1 METYIQIIVTAICT
15 IAYVLTFKYQT
26 GKIGILERTLK
37 TVNDQVSSQSKIISD
52 FEKYKSLFDIDDF
65 EKRLKFKLDNQS
77 EELSALYKKEIK
89 NATIET
95 SKVALKVFEKENE
108 KIFKGYEELASI
120 AINITFKQFP
130 NKSDKT
136 RRDEHI
142 RKNYPHNAD
151 YFIGFCDD
159 YLSKQPRSNDQTE

>member
-1 METYIQIIVTAICT
+1 M
-15 IAYVLTFKYQT
+15 K
-26 GKIGILERTLK
+26 TL
-37 TVNDQVSSQSKIISD
+37 NDQVSSQSKIITD

-65 EKRLKFKLDNQS
+65 EKRLNFKLKTQS
-77 EELSALYKKEIK
+77 EELTTFYKKEIE

-108 KIFKGYEELASI
+108 KIFKGYEELANI

-130 NKSDKT
+130 NKSDKN

-159 YLSKQPRSNDQTE
+159 YLSRQPRPNDQT